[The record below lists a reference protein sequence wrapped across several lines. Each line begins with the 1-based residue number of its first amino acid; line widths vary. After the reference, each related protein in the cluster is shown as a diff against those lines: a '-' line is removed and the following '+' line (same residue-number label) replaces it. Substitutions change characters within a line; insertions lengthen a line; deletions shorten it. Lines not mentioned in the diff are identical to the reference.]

1 MLNTLRKIVQEVNA
15 AKDLKAALG
24 IIVQRVR
31 EAMGSQVCSV
41 YLLDPESNRFV
52 LMATEGLNKKAIG
65 KVSMAP
71 NEGLVGLVG
80 TREEPLNLEHASEHP
95 RYRYFAETGEE
106 RYASFLG
113 APIIHH
119 RKVMG
124 VLVIQQK
131 EQRQFDE
138 GEEAFLVTMS
148 AQLAGVI
155 AHAEATGSI
164 RGLGRQGKG
173 IQEAKFIGVPGSPG
187 AAVGT
192 AVVVLPPADL
202 EVVPDKTV
210 DDIAAELA
218 LFNDALEGVR
228 SDMRALSARM
238 ATQLRPEERALFDV
252 YLMMLEDAALGN
264 EVVKVIRTGQWAQ
277 GALRQVIGEHINRF
291 ELMDDAYLRERASD
305 VKDLGRRLLAYLQ
318 QARQQTLVY
327 PDNCILV
334 SEELSPA
341 MLGEVP
347 EGKLVGLVSVQGSGN
362 SHVAIF
368 ARAMGIPTVMGVVD
382 LPYSKIDG
390 IQLIVDG
397 YHGEVFTNPSEVLRK
412 QYAEVVEEERQLA
425 QGLDALRALPCET
438 LDGHRMPLWV
448 NTGLLADV
456 KRAQERG
463 AEGVGLYRTE
473 VPFMIKER
481 FPSEKEQ
488 LAIYREQLAAF
499 HPLPVTMRS
508 LDIGGDKALS
518 YFPIKEDNPFLGWR
532 GIRVT
537 LDHPEIFL
545 VQTRA
550 MLKAS
555 EGLNNLR
562 ILLPMI
568 SGIQELEEALHLIH
582 RAWGEVRDEGTD
594 VPLPPVGVM
603 IEIPAA
609 VYQVRELA
617 RQVDFLSVGSNDLT
631 QYLLAVDRNNPRVAD
646 LYDFLHPAVLQ
657 ALRLVVA
664 GAHAE
669 GKPVSICGEM
679 AGDPACAVLLM
690 AMGFDGLSM
699 NATNLPKVKWLLRR
713 VAPSRAG
720 PASPAPRKSVSASLA
735 QISLAAIKV
744 NPSPGSGA
752 PSNRNP
758 PKRRPRASK
767 LTSCP
772 SGSGSIPARTA
783 NVICACTAPIT
794 PTAGPRTPSASQLPK
809 RSGRSGN
816 TARKDGAWPQ
826 NPPQ

>member
-1 MLNTLRKIVQEVNA
+1 MLNTLRKIVQEVNS
-15 AKDLKAALG
+15 AKDLKTALG
-24 IIVQRVR
+24 IIVLRVK

-41 YLLDPESNRFV
+41 YLLDPETNRFV
-52 LMATEGLNKKAIG
+52 LMATEGLNKRSIG

-80 TREEPLNLEHASEHP
+80 TREEPLNLENAADHP

-106 RYASFLG
+106 RFASFLG

-119 RKVMG
+119 RRVVG

-131 EQRQFDE
+131 ERRQFDE

-173 IQEAKFIGVPGSPG
+173 IQEAKFVGVPGSPG

-192 AVVVLPPADL
+192 AVVMLPPADL
-202 EVVPDKTV
+202 DVVPDKTV
-210 DDIAAELA
+210 TDINAELK
-218 LFNDALEGVR
+218 LFNNALEGVR
-228 SDMRALSARM
+228 SDMRTLSAKL

-252 YLMMLEDAALGN
+252 YLMMLDDAALGG
-264 EVVKVIRTGQWAQ
+264 EVVEVIKTGQWAQ
-277 GALRQVIGEHINRF
+277 GALRQVVGEHVNRF

-318 QARQQTLVY
+318 EARQLSLVY
-327 PDNCILV
+327 PDNTILV
-334 SEELSPA
+334 SEELTPA

-347 EGKLVGLVSVQGSGN
+347 EGKLAGLVSVLGSGN
-362 SHVAIF
+362 SHVAIL
-368 ARAMGIPTVMGVVD
+368 ARAMGIPTVMGLVD
-382 LPYSKIDG
+382 LPYSKVDG
-390 IQLIVDG
+390 IQMIVDG
-397 YHGEVFTNPSEVLRK
+397 YKGDVYTNPSDVLRK
-412 QYAEVVEEERQLA
+412 HYADVVEEERQLA
-425 QGLDALRALPCET
+425 QGLDALRELPCET
-438 LDGHRMPLWV
+438 TDGHRMPLWV

-456 KRAQERG
+456 ARAQQRG

-473 VPFMIKER
+473 VPFMINQR

-568 SGIQELEEALHLIH
+568 SGIHELEEALHLIH

-594 VPLPPVGVM
+594 VPMPPVGVM
-603 IEIPAA
+603 VEIPAA
-609 VYQVRELA
+609 VYQTKELA

-646 LYDFLHPAVLQ
+646 LYDYLHPAVLQ
-657 ALRLVVA
+657 ALQHVVTA
-664 GAHAE
+664 AHAE

-679 AGDPACAVLLM
+679 AGDPAAAVLLM
-690 AMGFDGLSM
+690 AMGFDSLSM
-699 NATNLPKVKWLLRR
+699 NATNLPKVKWMLRQI
-713 VAPSRAG
+713 SMG
-720 PASPAPRKSVSASLA
+720 KSKEMLA
-735 QISLAAIKV
+735 QVMEIDNPQVIHSTLQLALKNLGLSRMI
-744 NPSPGSGA
+744 NPH
-752 PSNRNP
+752 
-758 PKRRPRASK
+758 
-767 LTSCP
+767 
-772 SGSGSIPARTA
+772 
-783 NVICACTAPIT
+783 
-794 PTAGPRTPSASQLPK
+794 
-809 RSGRSGN
+809 
-816 TARKDGAWPQ
+816 
-826 NPPQ
+826 

>member
-15 AKDLKAALG
+15 AKDLKAALS
-24 IIVQRVR
+24 IIVQRVK

-41 YLLDPESNRFV
+41 YLLDPETNRFV
-52 LMATEGLNKKAIG
+52 LMATDGLNKRSIG

-71 NEGLVGLVG
+71 SEGLVGLVG
-80 TREEPLNLEHASEHP
+80 SREEPLNLEDAASHP

-119 RKVMG
+119 RRVMG
-124 VLVIQQK
+124 VLVVQQK
-131 EQRQFDE
+131 ERRQFDE

-173 IQEAKFIGVPGSPG
+173 VQEAKFIGVPGAPG

-202 EVVPDKTV
+202 NVVPDRRV
-210 DDIAAELA
+210 DDIAAELELFDKA
-218 LFNDALEGVR
+218 LGWVR
-228 SDMRALSARM
+228 EDMQELSEKL
-238 ATQLRPEERALFDV
+238 ATQLRKEERALFDV

-264 EVVKVIRTGQWAQ
+264 EVRKIIRTGQWAQ
-277 GALRQVIGEHINRF
+277 GALRQVVLDHVNRF

-305 VKDLGRRLLAYLQ
+305 VRDLGRRLLAYLQ
-318 QARQQTLVY
+318 EERKTTLVY
-327 PDNCILV
+327 PDNTILV

-347 EGKLVGLVSVQGSGN
+347 EGKLVGLISVTGSGN

-390 IQLIVDG
+390 IKLIVDG
-397 YHGEVFTNPSEVLRK
+397 YHGEVFTNPSELLSK
-412 QYAEVVEEERQLA
+412 QYAEVVEEERQLTE
-425 QGLDALRALPCET
+425 GLDALRALPCET

-456 KRAQERG
+456 ARAQQRG

-473 VPFMIKER
+473 VPFMINER

-488 LAIYREQLAAF
+488 LATYREQLQAF
-499 HPLPVTMRS
+499 HPLPVTMRT

-518 YFPIKEDNPFLGWR
+518 YFPIKEQNPFLGWR

-582 RAWGEVRDEGTD
+582 RAWGEVRDEGID
-594 VPLPPVGVM
+594 VPLPPIGMM

-609 VYQVRELA
+609 VYQTRELA

-657 ALRLVVA
+657 ALQKVVND
-664 GAHAE
+664 AHLE

-679 AGDPACAVLLM
+679 AGDPAAAVLLL
-690 AMGFDGLSM
+690 AMGFDSLSM
-699 NATNLPKVKWLLRR
+699 NATNLPKVKWLLRQITQSKAKELLGQVMTMDNPHLIYSTLHLALRNLGLGR
-713 VAPSRAG
+713 VIN
-720 PASPAPRKSVSASLA
+720 PASNIQA
-735 QISLAAIKV
+735 
-744 NPSPGSGA
+744 
-752 PSNRNP
+752 
-758 PKRRPRASK
+758 
-767 LTSCP
+767 
-772 SGSGSIPARTA
+772 
-783 NVICACTAPIT
+783 
-794 PTAGPRTPSASQLPK
+794 
-809 RSGRSGN
+809 
-816 TARKDGAWPQ
+816 
-826 NPPQ
+826 

>member
-31 EAMGSQVCSV
+31 DAMGSQVCSV
-41 YLLDPESNRFV
+41 YLLDPENNRFV

-65 KVSMAP
+65 KVSMAL

-173 IQEAKFIGVPGSPG
+173 IQEAKFVGVPGSPG

-202 EVVPDKTV
+202 EVVPDKSV
-210 DDIAAELA
+210 DDIAAELT
-218 LFNDALEGVR
+218 LFNNALEGVR
-228 SDMRALSARM
+228 SDMRALSAKM

-318 QARQQTLVY
+318 QARQQTLIY

-368 ARAMGIPTVMGVVD
+368 ARAMGTPTVMGAVD

-679 AGDPACAVLLM
+679 AGDPAAAVLLM

-699 NATNLPKVKWLLRR
+699 NATNLPKVKWLLRQISMGKAQELLNQVMSIDNPQVIHSTLQLALR
-713 VAPSRAG
+713 NLGLGRMIN
-720 PASPAPRKSVSASLA
+720 PASDIQA
-735 QISLAAIKV
+735 
-744 NPSPGSGA
+744 
-752 PSNRNP
+752 
-758 PKRRPRASK
+758 
-767 LTSCP
+767 
-772 SGSGSIPARTA
+772 
-783 NVICACTAPIT
+783 
-794 PTAGPRTPSASQLPK
+794 
-809 RSGRSGN
+809 
-816 TARKDGAWPQ
+816 
-826 NPPQ
+826 

>member
-15 AKDLKAALG
+15 AKDLKAALS
-24 IIVQRVR
+24 IIVQRVK

-41 YLLDPESNRFV
+41 YLLDPETNRFV
-52 LMATEGLNKKAIG
+52 LMATDGLNKRSIG

-71 NEGLVGLVG
+71 SEGLVGLVG
-80 TREEPLNLEHASEHP
+80 SREEPLNLEDAASHP

-119 RKVMG
+119 RRVMG
-124 VLVIQQK
+124 VLVVQQK
-131 EQRQFDE
+131 ERRQFDE

-173 IQEAKFIGVPGSPG
+173 VQEAKFVGVPGAPG

-202 EVVPDKTV
+202 NVVPDRSV
-210 DDIAAELA
+210 DDIAAELELFDKA
-218 LFNDALEGVR
+218 LGWVR
-228 SDMRALSARM
+228 EDMQELSEKL
-238 ATQLRPEERALFDV
+238 ATQLRKEERALFDV

-264 EVVKVIRTGQWAQ
+264 EVRKVIRTGQWAQ
-277 GALRQVIGEHINRF
+277 GALRQVVLDHVNRF

-305 VKDLGRRLLAYLQ
+305 VRDLGRRLLAYLQ
-318 QARQQTLVY
+318 EERKTTLVY
-327 PDNCILV
+327 PDNTILV

-347 EGKLVGLVSVQGSGN
+347 EGKLVGLISVTGSGN

-390 IQLIVDG
+390 IKLIVDG
-397 YHGEVFTNPSEVLRK
+397 YHGEVFTNPSELLSK
-412 QYAEVVEEERQLA
+412 QYADVVEEERQLTE
-425 QGLDALRALPCET
+425 GLDALRALPCET

-456 KRAQERG
+456 ARAQQRG

-473 VPFMIKER
+473 VPFMVNER

-488 LAIYREQLAAF
+488 LATYREQLQAF
-499 HPLPVTMRS
+499 HPLPVTMRT
-508 LDIGGDKALS
+508 LDIGGDKSLS
-518 YFPIKEDNPFLGWR
+518 YFPIKEENPFLGWR

-568 SGIQELEEALHLIH
+568 SGTQELEEALHLIH

-594 VPLPPVGVM
+594 VPLPPIGVM

-609 VYQVRELA
+609 VYQTRELA

-657 ALRLVVA
+657 ALQKVVND
-664 GAHAE
+664 AHLE

-679 AGDPACAVLLM
+679 AGDPAAAVLLL
-690 AMGFDGLSM
+690 AMGFDSLSM
-699 NATNLPKVKWLLRR
+699 NATNLPKVKWLLRQVTQSKATELLGQVMTMDNPHLIYSTLHLALRNLGLGR
-713 VAPSRAG
+713 VIN
-720 PASPAPRKSVSASLA
+720 PASNIQA
-735 QISLAAIKV
+735 
-744 NPSPGSGA
+744 
-752 PSNRNP
+752 
-758 PKRRPRASK
+758 
-767 LTSCP
+767 
-772 SGSGSIPARTA
+772 
-783 NVICACTAPIT
+783 
-794 PTAGPRTPSASQLPK
+794 
-809 RSGRSGN
+809 
-816 TARKDGAWPQ
+816 
-826 NPPQ
+826 

>member
-15 AKDLKAALG
+15 AKDLNAALG

-113 APIIHH
+113 SPIIHH

-131 EQRQFDE
+131 ERRQFDE

-202 EVVPDKTV
+202 DVVPDKTV
-210 DDIAAELA
+210 DDIAAELT
-218 LFNDALEGVR
+218 LFNNALEGVR
-228 SDMRALSARM
+228 RDMRALSAKM

-264 EVVKVIRTGQWAQ
+264 EVVKVIKTGQWAQ

-347 EGKLVGLVSVQGSGN
+347 EGKLVGLISVQGSGN

-397 YHGEVFTNPSEVLRK
+397 YHGEVFTNPSELLRK

-657 ALRLVVA
+657 ALQIVVA

-679 AGDPACAVLLM
+679 AGDPAAAVLLM

-699 NATNLPKVKWLLRR
+699 NATNLPKVKWLLRQISLGK
-713 VAPSRAG
+713 A
-720 PASPAPRKSVSASLA
+720 KDLLA
-735 QISLAAIKV
+735 QIMTIDSPQVIHSTLQLALRNLGLGRMI
-744 NPSPGSGA
+744 NP
-752 PSNRNP
+752 
-758 PKRRPRASK
+758 ASD
-767 LTSCP
+767 
-772 SGSGSIPARTA
+772 IQA
-783 NVICACTAPIT
+783 
-794 PTAGPRTPSASQLPK
+794 
-809 RSGRSGN
+809 
-816 TARKDGAWPQ
+816 
-826 NPPQ
+826 

>member
-1 MLNTLRKIVQEVNA
+1 MLNTLRKIVQEVNS

-24 IIVQRVR
+24 IIVLRVK
-31 EAMGSQVCSV
+31 EAMSSQVCSV

-52 LMATEGLNKKAIG
+52 LMATEGLNKRSIG

-80 TREEPLNLEHASEHP
+80 TREEPLNLENAADHP

-119 RKVMG
+119 RRVVG

-131 EQRQFDE
+131 ERRQFDE

-173 IQEAKFIGVPGSPG
+173 IQEARFVGVPGSPG

-192 AVVVLPPADL
+192 ALVMLPPADL

-210 DDIAAELA
+210 SDITAELK
-218 LFNDALEGVR
+218 LFQTALEGVR
-228 SDMRALSARM
+228 NDMRTLSAKL

-252 YLMMLEDAALGN
+252 YLMMLDDASLGS
-264 EVVKVIRTGQWAQ
+264 EVTNVIKTGQWAQ
-277 GALRQVIGEHINRF
+277 GALRSVVNEHVKRF

-318 QARQQTLVY
+318 EARQQTLVY
-327 PDNCILV
+327 PDNTILV

-347 EGKLVGLVSVQGSGN
+347 EGKLVGLISVLGSGN
-362 SHVAIF
+362 SHVAIL

-382 LPYSKIDG
+382 LPYSKVDG

-397 YHGEVFTNPSEVLRK
+397 YHGEVFTNPSEILIK
-412 QYAEVVEEERQLA
+412 QYSVVVEEERQLS
-425 QGLDALRALPCET
+425 QGLDALRELPCVT

-456 KRAQERG
+456 ARAQQRG

-473 VPFMIKER
+473 VPFMIQQR

-499 HPLPVTMRS
+499 HPLPVTMRT
-508 LDIGGDKALS
+508 LDIGGDKSLS

-568 SGIQELEEALHLIH
+568 SGTHETEEALHLIH

-594 VPLPPVGVM
+594 VPMPPVGVM
-603 IEIPAA
+603 IEVPAA
-609 VYQVRELA
+609 VYQTRELA

-646 LYDFLHPAVLQ
+646 LYDYLHPAVLQ
-657 ALRLVVA
+657 ALQSVVRD
-664 GAHAE
+664 AHAE

-679 AGDPACAVLLM
+679 AGDPAAAVLLM
-690 AMGFDGLSM
+690 AMGFDSLSM
-699 NATNLPKVKWLLRR
+699 NATNLPKVKWMLRQINLSM
-713 VAPSRAG
+713 A
-720 PASPAPRKSVSASLA
+720 KELLA
-735 QISLAAIKV
+735 QLMKNDNPQVISSSLQLALRNLGLSRMI
-744 NPSPGSGA
+744 NPGSVKGH
-752 PSNRNP
+752 
-758 PKRRPRASK
+758 
-767 LTSCP
+767 
-772 SGSGSIPARTA
+772 
-783 NVICACTAPIT
+783 
-794 PTAGPRTPSASQLPK
+794 
-809 RSGRSGN
+809 
-816 TARKDGAWPQ
+816 
-826 NPPQ
+826 

>member
-1 MLNTLRKIVQEVNA
+1 MLNTLRKIVQEVNS
-15 AKDLKAALG
+15 AKDLKTALG
-24 IIVQRVR
+24 IIVLRVK

-41 YLLDPESNRFV
+41 YLLDPETNRFV
-52 LMATEGLNKKAIG
+52 LMATEGLNKRSIG

-80 TREEPLNLEHASEHP
+80 TREEPLNLENAADHP

-106 RYASFLG
+106 RFASFLG

-119 RKVMG
+119 RRVVG

-131 EQRQFDE
+131 ERRQFDE

-173 IQEAKFIGVPGSPG
+173 IQEAKFVGVPGSPG

-192 AVVVLPPADL
+192 AVVMLPPADL
-202 EVVPDKTV
+202 DVVPDKTV
-210 DDIAAELA
+210 TDIDAELK
-218 LFNDALEGVR
+218 LFNNALEGVR
-228 SDMRALSARM
+228 SDMRTLSAKL

-252 YLMMLEDAALGN
+252 YLMMLDDAALGG
-264 EVVKVIRTGQWAQ
+264 EVVEVIKTGQWAQ
-277 GALRQVIGEHINRF
+277 GALRQVVGEHVNRF

-318 QARQQTLVY
+318 EARQLSLVY
-327 PDNCILV
+327 PDNTILV
-334 SEELSPA
+334 SEELTPA

-347 EGKLVGLVSVQGSGN
+347 EGKLAGLVSVLGSGN
-362 SHVAIF
+362 SHVAIL
-368 ARAMGIPTVMGVVD
+368 ARAMGIPTVMGLVD
-382 LPYSKIDG
+382 LPYSKVDG
-390 IQLIVDG
+390 IQMIVDG
-397 YHGEVFTNPSEVLRK
+397 YKGDVYTNPSDVLRK
-412 QYAEVVEEERQLA
+412 QYADVVAEERELA
-425 QGLDALRALPCET
+425 KGLDALRELPCET
-438 LDGHRMPLWV
+438 TDGHRMPLWV

-456 KRAQERG
+456 ARAQQRG

-473 VPFMIKER
+473 VPFMINQR

-568 SGIQELEEALHLIH
+568 SGIHELEEALHLIH

-594 VPLPPVGVM
+594 VPMPPVGVM
-603 IEIPAA
+603 VEIPAA
-609 VYQVRELA
+609 VYQTKELA

-646 LYDFLHPAVLQ
+646 LYDYLHPAVLQ
-657 ALRLVVA
+657 ALQHVVTA
-664 GAHAE
+664 AHAE

-679 AGDPACAVLLM
+679 AGDPAAAVLLM
-690 AMGFDGLSM
+690 AMGFDSLSM
-699 NATNLPKVKWLLRR
+699 NATNLPKVTWMLRQI
-713 VAPSRAG
+713 SMG
-720 PASPAPRKSVSASLA
+720 KSKEMLA
-735 QISLAAIKV
+735 QVMEIDNPQVIHSTLHLALKNLGLGRMI
-744 NPSPGSGA
+744 NPH
-752 PSNRNP
+752 
-758 PKRRPRASK
+758 
-767 LTSCP
+767 
-772 SGSGSIPARTA
+772 
-783 NVICACTAPIT
+783 
-794 PTAGPRTPSASQLPK
+794 
-809 RSGRSGN
+809 
-816 TARKDGAWPQ
+816 
-826 NPPQ
+826 

>member
-1 MLNTLRKIVQEVNA
+1 MLNTLRKIVQEVNS
-15 AKDLKAALG
+15 AKDLKTALG
-24 IIVQRVR
+24 IIVLRVK

-41 YLLDPESNRFV
+41 YLLDPETNRFV
-52 LMATEGLNKKAIG
+52 LMATEGLNKRSIG

-80 TREEPLNLEHASEHP
+80 TREEPLNLENAADHP

-106 RYASFLG
+106 RFASFLG

-119 RKVMG
+119 RRVVG

-131 EQRQFDE
+131 ERRQFDE

-173 IQEAKFIGVPGSPG
+173 IQEAKFVGVPGSPG

-192 AVVVLPPADL
+192 AVVMLPPADL
-202 EVVPDKTV
+202 DVVPDKTV
-210 DDIAAELA
+210 TDIDAELK
-218 LFNDALEGVR
+218 LFNNALEGVR
-228 SDMRALSARM
+228 SDMRTLSAKL

-252 YLMMLEDAALGN
+252 YLMMLDDAALGG
-264 EVVKVIRTGQWAQ
+264 EVVEVIKTGQWAQ
-277 GALRQVIGEHINRF
+277 GALRQVVGEHVNRF

-318 QARQQTLVY
+318 EARQLSLVY
-327 PDNCILV
+327 PDNTILV
-334 SEELSPA
+334 SEELTPA

-347 EGKLVGLVSVQGSGN
+347 EGKLAGLISVLGSGN
-362 SHVAIF
+362 SHVAIL
-368 ARAMGIPTVMGVVD
+368 ARAMGIPTVMGLVD
-382 LPYSKIDG
+382 LPYSKVDG
-390 IQLIVDG
+390 IQMIVDG
-397 YHGEVFTNPSEVLRK
+397 YKGDVYTNPSEVLRK
-412 QYAEVVEEERQLA
+412 QYADVVEEERQLA
-425 QGLDALRALPCET
+425 QGLDALRELPCET
-438 LDGHRMPLWV
+438 TDGHRMPLWV

-456 KRAQERG
+456 ARAQQRG

-473 VPFMIKER
+473 VPFMINQR

-518 YFPIKEDNPFLGWR
+518 YFPIKEDNPFLGGR

-568 SGIQELEEALHLIH
+568 SGIHELEEALHLIH

-594 VPLPPVGVM
+594 VPMPPVGVM
-603 IEIPAA
+603 VEIPAA
-609 VYQVRELA
+609 VYQTKELA

-646 LYDFLHPAVLQ
+646 LYDYLHPAVLQ
-657 ALRLVVA
+657 ALQHVVTA
-664 GAHAE
+664 AHAE

-679 AGDPACAVLLM
+679 AGDPAAAVLLM
-690 AMGFDGLSM
+690 AMGFDSLSM
-699 NATNLPKVKWLLRR
+699 NATNLPKVKWMLRQI
-713 VAPSRAG
+713 SMG
-720 PASPAPRKSVSASLA
+720 KSKEMLA
-735 QISLAAIKV
+735 QVMEIDNPQVIHSTLHLALKNLGLSRMI
-744 NPSPGSGA
+744 NPH
-752 PSNRNP
+752 
-758 PKRRPRASK
+758 
-767 LTSCP
+767 
-772 SGSGSIPARTA
+772 
-783 NVICACTAPIT
+783 
-794 PTAGPRTPSASQLPK
+794 
-809 RSGRSGN
+809 
-816 TARKDGAWPQ
+816 
-826 NPPQ
+826 

>member
-1 MLNTLRKIVQEVNA
+1 MLNTLRKIVQEVNS

-24 IIVQRVR
+24 IIVLRVK

-41 YLLDPESNRFV
+41 YLLDPETNRFV
-52 LMATEGLNKKAIG
+52 LMATEGLNKRSIG

-80 TREEPLNLEHASEHP
+80 TREEPLNLENAADHP

-119 RKVMG
+119 RRVVG

-131 EQRQFDE
+131 ERRQFDE

-173 IQEAKFIGVPGSPG
+173 IQEAKFVGVPGSPG

-192 AVVVLPPADL
+192 AVVMLPPADL
-202 EVVPDKTV
+202 DVVPDKTV
-210 DDIAAELA
+210 TDIDAELQ
-218 LFNDALEGVR
+218 LFNNALEGVR
-228 SDMRALSARM
+228 SDMRTLSAKL

-252 YLMMLEDAALGN
+252 YLMMLDDAALGG
-264 EVVKVIRTGQWAQ
+264 EVVQVIKTGQWAQ
-277 GALRQVIGEHINRF
+277 GALRQVVGEHVNRF

-318 QARQQTLVY
+318 EARQLSLVY
-327 PDNCILV
+327 PDNTILV
-334 SEELSPA
+334 SEELTPA

-347 EGKLVGLVSVQGSGN
+347 EGKLVGLVSVLGSGN
-362 SHVAIF
+362 SHVAIL
-368 ARAMGIPTVMGVVD
+368 ARAMGIPTVMGLVD
-382 LPYSKIDG
+382 LPYSKVDG
-390 IQLIVDG
+390 IQMIVDG
-397 YHGEVFTNPSEVLRK
+397 YKGDVYTNPSDVLRK
-412 QYAEVVEEERQLA
+412 QYADVVEEERQLA
-425 QGLDALRALPCET
+425 QGLDALRELPCET
-438 LDGHRMPLWV
+438 TDGHRMPLWV

-456 KRAQERG
+456 ARAQQRG

-473 VPFMIKER
+473 VPFMINQR

-568 SGIQELEEALHLIH
+568 SGIHELEEALHLIH

-594 VPLPPVGVM
+594 VPMPPVGVM
-603 IEIPAA
+603 VEIPAA
-609 VYQVRELA
+609 VYQTKELA

-646 LYDFLHPAVLQ
+646 LYDYLHPAVLQ
-657 ALRLVVA
+657 ALQHVVTA
-664 GAHAE
+664 AHAE

-679 AGDPACAVLLM
+679 AGDPAAAVLLM
-690 AMGFDGLSM
+690 AMGFDSLSM
-699 NATNLPKVKWLLRR
+699 NATNLPKVKWMLRQVSLGKAKELLTQAMSFDNPQ
-713 VAPSRAG
+713 VIHSSLQLALKNLGLSRMINPG
-720 PASPAPRKSVSASLA
+720 PTQSL
-735 QISLAAIKV
+735 
-744 NPSPGSGA
+744 
-752 PSNRNP
+752 
-758 PKRRPRASK
+758 
-767 LTSCP
+767 
-772 SGSGSIPARTA
+772 
-783 NVICACTAPIT
+783 
-794 PTAGPRTPSASQLPK
+794 
-809 RSGRSGN
+809 
-816 TARKDGAWPQ
+816 
-826 NPPQ
+826 

>member
-1 MLNTLRKIVQEVNA
+1 MLNTLRKIVQEVNS
-15 AKDLKAALG
+15 AKDLKTALG
-24 IIVQRVR
+24 IIVLRVK

-52 LMATEGLNKKAIG
+52 LMATEGLNKRSIG

-80 TREEPLNLEHASEHP
+80 TREEPLNLENAADHP

-106 RYASFLG
+106 RFASFLG

-119 RKVMG
+119 RRVVG

-131 EQRQFDE
+131 ERRQFDE

-173 IQEAKFIGVPGSPG
+173 IQEAKFVGVPGSPG

-192 AVVVLPPADL
+192 AVVMLPPADL
-202 EVVPDKTV
+202 DVVPDKTV
-210 DDIAAELA
+210 TDIDAELK
-218 LFNDALEGVR
+218 LFNNALEGVR
-228 SDMRALSARM
+228 SDMRNLSAKL

-252 YLMMLEDAALGN
+252 YLMMLEDVALGG
-264 EVVKVIRTGQWAQ
+264 EVVEVIKTGQWAQ
-277 GALRQVIGEHINRF
+277 GALRQVVGEHVNRF

-318 QARQQTLVY
+318 EARQLTLVY
-327 PDNCILV
+327 PDNTILI
-334 SEELSPA
+334 SEELTPA

-347 EGKLVGLVSVQGSGN
+347 EGKLVGLVSVLGSGN
-362 SHVAIF
+362 SHVAIL
-368 ARAMGIPTVMGVVD
+368 ARAMGIPTVMGLVD
-382 LPYSKIDG
+382 LPYSKVDG
-390 IQLIVDG
+390 IQMIVDG
-397 YHGEVFTNPSEVLRK
+397 YKGDVYTNPSEVLRK
-412 QYAEVVEEERQLA
+412 HYTEVVEEERQLA
-425 QGLDALRALPCET
+425 QGLDALRELPCET
-438 LDGHRMPLWV
+438 LDGYRMPLWV

-456 KRAQERG
+456 ARAQQRG

-473 VPFMIKER
+473 VPFMINQR

-568 SGIQELEEALHLIH
+568 SGIHELEEALHLIH

-594 VPLPPVGVM
+594 VPMPPVGVM

-609 VYQVRELA
+609 V
-617 RQVDFLSVGSNDLT
+617 
-631 QYLLAVDRNNPRVAD
+631 
-646 LYDFLHPAVLQ
+646 
-657 ALRLVVA
+657 
-664 GAHAE
+664 
-669 GKPVSICGEM
+669 
-679 AGDPACAVLLM
+679 
-690 AMGFDGLSM
+690 
-699 NATNLPKVKWLLRR
+699 
-713 VAPSRAG
+713 
-720 PASPAPRKSVSASLA
+720 
-735 QISLAAIKV
+735 
-744 NPSPGSGA
+744 
-752 PSNRNP
+752 
-758 PKRRPRASK
+758 
-767 LTSCP
+767 
-772 SGSGSIPARTA
+772 
-783 NVICACTAPIT
+783 
-794 PTAGPRTPSASQLPK
+794 
-809 RSGRSGN
+809 
-816 TARKDGAWPQ
+816 
-826 NPPQ
+826 

>member
-15 AKDLKAALG
+15 AKDLNAALG

-41 YLLDPESNRFV
+41 YLLDPETNRFV

-113 APIIHH
+113 SPIIHH
-119 RKVMG
+119 RRVMG
-124 VLVIQQK
+124 VLVVQQK
-131 EQRQFDE
+131 ERRQFDE

-202 EVVPDKTV
+202 DVVPDKSV
-210 DDIAAELA
+210 DDIAAELT
-218 LFNDALEGVR
+218 LFNNALEGVR
-228 SDMRALSARM
+228 ADMRALSAKM

-368 ARAMGIPTVMGVVD
+368 ARAMGIPTVMGAVD

-397 YHGEVFTNPSEVLRK
+397 YHGEVFTNPSEILRK

-488 LAIYREQLAAF
+488 LAIYREQLVAF

-594 VPLPPVGVM
+594 VPLPPIGVM

-657 ALRLVVA
+657 ALQIVVT
-664 GAHAE
+664 GGHAE
-669 GKPVSICGEM
+669 GKPVTICGEM
-679 AGDPACAVLLM
+679 AGDPAAAVLLM

-699 NATNLPKVKWLLRR
+699 NATNLPKVKWLLRQISMGKAQELLSQVMSIDSPQVIHSTLQLALR
-713 VAPSRAG
+713 NLGLGRMIN
-720 PASPAPRKSVSASLA
+720 PASDIQA
-735 QISLAAIKV
+735 
-744 NPSPGSGA
+744 
-752 PSNRNP
+752 
-758 PKRRPRASK
+758 
-767 LTSCP
+767 
-772 SGSGSIPARTA
+772 
-783 NVICACTAPIT
+783 
-794 PTAGPRTPSASQLPK
+794 
-809 RSGRSGN
+809 
-816 TARKDGAWPQ
+816 
-826 NPPQ
+826 

>member
-1 MLNTLRKIVQEVNA
+1 
-15 AKDLKAALG
+15 LG
-24 IIVQRVR
+24 IIVLRVR

-52 LMATEGLNKKAIG
+52 LMATEGLHKRSIG

-80 TREEPLNLEHASEHP
+80 TREEPLNLENAADHP

-106 RYASFLG
+106 KFASFLG

-119 RKVMG
+119 RRVVG

-131 EQRQFDE
+131 ERRQFDE

-173 IQEAKFIGVPGSPG
+173 IQEARFVGVPGSPG

-192 AVVVLPPADL
+192 ALVMLPPADL
-202 EVVPDKTV
+202 DVVPDKTV
-210 DDIAAELA
+210 ADIKAELA
-218 LFNDALEGVR
+218 LFQNALEGVR
-228 SDMRALSARM
+228 NDMRTLSAKL

-252 YLMMLEDAALGN
+252 YLMMLDDASLGS
-264 EVVKVIRTGQWAQ
+264 EVTNIIKTGQWAQ
-277 GALRQVIGEHINRF
+277 GALRNVVAEHVARF

-318 QARQQTLVY
+318 EARQQTMVY
-327 PDNCILV
+327 PDNTILV

-347 EGKLVGLVSVQGSGN
+347 EGKLVGLVSVLGSGN
-362 SHVAIF
+362 SHVAIL

-382 LPYSKIDG
+382 LPYSKVDG
-390 IQLIVDG
+390 INMIVDG
-397 YHGEVFTNPSEVLRK
+397 YHGEVFTNPSEILTK
-412 QYAEVVEEERQLA
+412 QYGAVMQEEKELSK
-425 QGLDALRALPCET
+425 GLDALRELPCVT
-438 LDGHRMPLWV
+438 LDGHRMPLLV

-456 KRAQERG
+456 ARAQERG

-473 VPFMIKER
+473 VPFMINQR

-508 LDIGGDKALS
+508 LDIGGDKSLS

-545 VQTRA
+545 VQCRA

-568 SGIQELEEALHLIH
+568 SGTHELEEALHLIH

-594 VPLPPVGVM
+594 VPMPPVGVM
-603 IEIPAA
+603 VEIPAA
-609 VYQVRELA
+609 VYQARDLA

-646 LYDFLHPAVLQ
+646 LYDYLHPAVLM
-657 ALRLVVA
+657 ALQHVVNE
-664 GAHAE
+664 AHAE

-679 AGDPACAVLLM
+679 AGDPAAAVLLM
-690 AMGFDGLSM
+690 AMGYDSLSM
-699 NATNLPKVKWLLRR
+699 NATNLPKVKWMLRQ
-713 VAPSRAG
+713 
-720 PASPAPRKSVSASLA
+720 VSMGQSKELLA
-735 QISLAAIKV
+735 QLMKIDNPQVIHSSLQLALKNQGLSRMI
-744 NPSPGSGA
+744 NPSA
-752 PSNRNP
+752 P
-758 PKRRPRASK
+758 KT
-767 LTSCP
+767 L
-772 SGSGSIPARTA
+772 
-783 NVICACTAPIT
+783 
-794 PTAGPRTPSASQLPK
+794 
-809 RSGRSGN
+809 
-816 TARKDGAWPQ
+816 
-826 NPPQ
+826 

>member
-15 AKDLKAALG
+15 AKDLKAALS
-24 IIVQRVR
+24 IIVQRVK

-41 YLLDPESNRFV
+41 YLLDPETNRFV
-52 LMATEGLNKKAIG
+52 LMATDGLNKRSIG

-71 NEGLVGLVG
+71 SEGLVGLVG
-80 TREEPLNLEHASEHP
+80 SREEPLNLEDAASHP

-119 RKVMG
+119 RRVMG
-124 VLVIQQK
+124 VLVVQQK
-131 EQRQFDE
+131 ERRQFDE

-173 IQEAKFIGVPGSPG
+173 VQEAKFVGVPGAPG
-187 AAVGT
+187 VAVGT

-202 EVVPDKTV
+202 NVVPDRSV
-210 DDIAAELA
+210 DDIAAELELFDKA
-218 LFNDALEGVR
+218 LGWVR
-228 SDMRALSARM
+228 EDMQELSEKL
-238 ATQLRPEERALFDV
+238 ATQLRKEERALFDV

-264 EVVKVIRTGQWAQ
+264 EVRKVIRTGQWAQ
-277 GALRQVIGEHINRF
+277 GALRQVVLDHVKRF

-305 VKDLGRRLLAYLQ
+305 VRDLGRRLLAYLQ
-318 QARQQTLVY
+318 EERKTTLVY
-327 PDNCILV
+327 PDNTILV

-347 EGKLVGLVSVQGSGN
+347 EGKLAGLISVTGSGN
-362 SHVAIF
+362 SNVAIF
-368 ARAMGIPTVMGVVD
+368 ARAMGIPTVMGVLD

-390 IQLIVDG
+390 IKLIVDG
-397 YHGEVFTNPSEVLRK
+397 YHGEVFTNPSELLSK
-412 QYAEVVEEERQLA
+412 QYAEVLEEERQLTE
-425 QGLDALRALPCET
+425 GLDALRALPCET

-456 KRAQERG
+456 ARAQQRG

-473 VPFMIKER
+473 VPFMVNER

-488 LAIYREQLAAF
+488 LATYREQLQAF
-499 HPLPVTMRS
+499 HPLPVTMRT
-508 LDIGGDKALS
+508 LDIGGDKSLS
-518 YFPIKEDNPFLGWR
+518 YFPIKEENPSLGWR

-568 SGIQELEEALHLIH
+568 SGTQELEEALHLIH

-594 VPLPPVGVM
+594 VPLPPIGVM

-609 VYQVRELA
+609 VYQTRELA

-657 ALRLVVA
+657 ALQKVVND
-664 GAHAE
+664 AHLE

-679 AGDPACAVLLM
+679 AGDPAAAVLLL
-690 AMGFDGLSM
+690 AMGFDSLSM
-699 NATNLPKVKWLLRR
+699 NATNLPKVKWLLRQITQSKARELLGQVMTMDNPHLIYSTLHLALRNLGLGR
-713 VAPSRAG
+713 VIN
-720 PASPAPRKSVSASLA
+720 PASNIQA
-735 QISLAAIKV
+735 
-744 NPSPGSGA
+744 
-752 PSNRNP
+752 
-758 PKRRPRASK
+758 
-767 LTSCP
+767 
-772 SGSGSIPARTA
+772 
-783 NVICACTAPIT
+783 
-794 PTAGPRTPSASQLPK
+794 
-809 RSGRSGN
+809 
-816 TARKDGAWPQ
+816 
-826 NPPQ
+826 

>member
-31 EAMGSQVCSV
+31 EAMDSQVCSV
-41 YLLDPESNRFV
+41 YLLDPEANRFV

-131 EQRQFDE
+131 EQRKFDE

-164 RGLGRQGKG
+164 RGLGKLGKG
-173 IQEAKFIGVPGSPG
+173 IQEAKFVGVPGSPG

-202 EVVPDKTV
+202 DVVPDKTV
-210 DDIAAELA
+210 DDIAAELR
-218 LFNDALEGVR
+218 LFNSALEGVR
-228 SDMRALSARM
+228 ADMRALSAKM

-264 EVVKVIRTGQWAQ
+264 EVVKIIRTGQWAQ
-277 GALRQVIGEHINRF
+277 GALRTVIGEHVNRF

-318 QARQQTLVY
+318 QERQQTLVY

-368 ARAMGIPTVMGVVD
+368 ARAMGIPTVMGAVD

-412 QYAEVVEEERQLA
+412 QYADVVEEERQMA

-438 LDGHRMPLWV
+438 PDGYRMPLWV

-508 LDIGGDKALS
+508 LDVGGDKALS
-518 YFPIKEDNPFLGWR
+518 YFPIKEENPFLGWR

-568 SGIQELEEALHLIH
+568 SGTQELEEALHLIH

-594 VPLPPVGVM
+594 VPMPPVGVM

-609 VYQVRELA
+609 VYQTRELA

-646 LYDFLHPAVLQ
+646 LYDFFHPAVLQ
-657 ALRLVVA
+657 ALCKVVA
-664 GAHAE
+664 DAHAE

-679 AGDPACAVLLM
+679 AGDPSAAVLLM
-690 AMGFDGLSM
+690 AMGFDSLSM
-699 NATNLPKVKWLLRR
+699 NATNLPKVKWLLRQI
-713 VAPSRAG
+713 SSTRAKELLAQVLTIDNPQVIHSTLHLALSNLG
-720 PASPAPRKSVSASLA
+720 LGRMINPASDIQA
-735 QISLAAIKV
+735 
-744 NPSPGSGA
+744 
-752 PSNRNP
+752 
-758 PKRRPRASK
+758 
-767 LTSCP
+767 
-772 SGSGSIPARTA
+772 
-783 NVICACTAPIT
+783 
-794 PTAGPRTPSASQLPK
+794 
-809 RSGRSGN
+809 
-816 TARKDGAWPQ
+816 
-826 NPPQ
+826 

>member
-24 IIVQRVR
+24 IIVLRVK

-41 YLLDPESNRFV
+41 YLLDPETNRFV
-52 LMATEGLNKKAIG
+52 LMATEGLNKRSIG

-80 TREEPLNLEHASEHP
+80 TREEPLNLENAADHP

-119 RKVMG
+119 RRVVG

-131 EQRQFDE
+131 ERRQFDE

-164 RGLGRQGKG
+164 SGLGRQGKG
-173 IQEAKFIGVPGSPG
+173 IQEAKFVGVPGSPG

-192 AVVVLPPADL
+192 AVVMLPPADL
-202 EVVPDKTV
+202 DVVPDKAIA
-210 DDIAAELA
+210 DIDAELG
-218 LFNDALEGVR
+218 LFKTAIEGVR
-228 SDMRALSARM
+228 ADMRALSAKL

-252 YLMMLEDAALGN
+252 YLMMLDDASLGS
-264 EVVKVIRTGQWAQ
+264 EVTTVIKTGQWAQ
-277 GALRQVIGEHINRF
+277 GALRQVVTDHVNRF

-318 QARQQTLVY
+318 QERQQTLVY
-327 PDNCILV
+327 PDNTILV
-334 SEELSPA
+334 SEELTPA

-347 EGKLVGLVSVQGSGN
+347 EGKLAGLVSVLGSGN
-362 SHVAIF
+362 SHVAIL

-382 LPYSKIDG
+382 LPYSKVDG
-390 IQLIVDG
+390 IQMIVDG
-397 YHGEVFTNPSEVLRK
+397 YHGEVYTNPSDVLRK
-412 QYAEVVEEERQLA
+412 QFADVVEEEKQLSL
-425 QGLDALRALPCET
+425 GLDALRDLPCVT

-456 KRAQERG
+456 ARAQKRG

-473 VPFMIKER
+473 VPFMINQR

-488 LAIYREQLAAF
+488 LAIYREQLSAF
-499 HPLPVTMRS
+499 HPQPVTMRS
-508 LDIGGDKALS
+508 LDIGGDKSLS

-545 VQTRA
+545 VQARA

-568 SGIQELEEALHLIH
+568 SGTHELEEALHLIH

-594 VPLPPVGVM
+594 VPMPPVGVM

-609 VYQVRELA
+609 VYQTKELA

-646 LYDFLHPAVLQ
+646 LYDYLHPAVLQ
-657 ALRLVVA
+657 ALQNVVRD
-664 GAHAE
+664 AHAE

-679 AGDPACAVLLM
+679 AGDPAAAVLLM
-690 AMGFDGLSM
+690 AMGFDSLSM
-699 NATNLPKVKWLLRR
+699 NATNLPKVKWMLRQINLSKAQELLAELMTIDNPQVIHSSLQLALKNLGLARMIN
-713 VAPSRAG
+713 
-720 PASPAPRKSVSASLA
+720 PASNKTL
-735 QISLAAIKV
+735 
-744 NPSPGSGA
+744 
-752 PSNRNP
+752 
-758 PKRRPRASK
+758 
-767 LTSCP
+767 
-772 SGSGSIPARTA
+772 
-783 NVICACTAPIT
+783 
-794 PTAGPRTPSASQLPK
+794 
-809 RSGRSGN
+809 
-816 TARKDGAWPQ
+816 
-826 NPPQ
+826 

>member
-31 EAMGSQVCSV
+31 EAMGTQVCSV
-41 YLLDPESNRFV
+41 YLLDPETNRFV

-113 APIIHH
+113 SPIIHH
-119 RKVMG
+119 RRVMG
-124 VLVIQQK
+124 VLVVQQK
-131 EQRQFDE
+131 EQRKFDE

-173 IQEAKFIGVPGSPG
+173 IQEAKFVGVPGSPG

-202 EVVPDKTV
+202 DVVPDKTV
-210 DDIAAELA
+210 DDIAAELE
-218 LFNDALEGVR
+218 LFNTALEGVR
-228 SDMRALSARM
+228 ADMRALSAKM

-264 EVVKVIRTGQWAQ
+264 EVVKIIRSGQWAQ

-305 VKDLGRRLLAYLQ
+305 VKDLGRRLLSYLQ
-318 QARQQTLVY
+318 QARQQSLVY

-347 EGKLVGLVSVQGSGN
+347 EGKLVGLVSVLGSGN

-368 ARAMGIPTVMGVVD
+368 ARAMGIPTVMGAVD
-382 LPYSKIDG
+382 LPYSKLDG

-412 QYAEVVEEERQLA
+412 QYADVVEEERQLT
-425 QGLDALRALPCET
+425 QGLATLSSLPCET

-499 HPLPVTMRS
+499 HPLPVTMRT
-508 LDIGGDKALS
+508 LDVGGDKALS
-518 YFPIKEDNPFLGWR
+518 YFPIKEENPFLGWR

-555 EGLNNLR
+555 EGLDNLR

-568 SGIQELEEALHLIH
+568 SGVQELEESLHLIH
-582 RAWGEVRDEGTD
+582 RAWGEVRDEGVD
-594 VPLPPVGVM
+594 IPMPPVGVM

-609 VYQVRELA
+609 VYQTRELA

-657 ALRLVVA
+657 ALCKVVE

-679 AGDPACAVLLM
+679 AGDPSAAVLLM
-690 AMGFDGLSM
+690 AMGFDSLSM
-699 NATNLPKVKWLLRR
+699 NATNLPKVKWLLR
-713 VAPSRAG
+713 
-720 PASPAPRKSVSASLA
+720 
-735 QISLAAIKV
+735 QISLGKAKELLAQLMSIDSPQV
-744 NPSPGSGA
+744 VHSTLQLALRNLGLGRMINP
-752 PSNRNP
+752 
-758 PKRRPRASK
+758 ASD
-767 LTSCP
+767 
-772 SGSGSIPARTA
+772 IQA
-783 NVICACTAPIT
+783 
-794 PTAGPRTPSASQLPK
+794 
-809 RSGRSGN
+809 
-816 TARKDGAWPQ
+816 
-826 NPPQ
+826 